1 MFRFMIDAQ
10 EQNGRQP
17 SSPSPTFAAPALRS
31 PRALSNLSENI
42 VSAMHALAENWVRS
56 LLTITGIVVG
66 VVAIV
71 TLVAILQGVKSE
83 IRRQVEGL
91 GANLVLIV
99 PSRLDE
105 NGQMNP
111 AAMIGISSLTEDDVQ
126 TLTRVPGVERVA
138 PVYIVAGTVE
148 LAHKEADAFV
158 VATNRVGVEMNPT
171 RLAAGRY
178 YDDNEGNVCIL
189 GYKPAHELFGDGPA
203 VGKTVQVK
211 NLAWKVVGV
220 LGKPKGDGTLGSQM
234 LALNTLV
241 YLPANT
247 VKREIP
253 GGQISRIVLQTDYKH
268 PADKLDSTLNT
279 AVKRSHG
286 GRQDFGVITQ
296 QKGLALVIKLLNLAQ
311 SLLVLIATIS
321 LFVAGIGIMN
331 IMLVTVTE
339 RTREIGI
346 RKTVGA
352 RRTDIFLQFLTEAV
366 VLSLLGGVIGIGAS
380 WAICAAIAHFSELTP
395 QITPPVVVMAL
406 LVCSCVGIVFGV
418 TPAVRASRL
427 DPIVALRHE

>member
-1 MFRFMIDAQ
+1 MPLR
-10 EQNGRQP
+10 R
-17 SSPSPTFAAPALRS
+17 APN
-31 PRALSNLSENI
+31 ALSLGDNI
-42 VSAMHALAENWVRS
+42 LNAVQALMQNWLRS

-83 IRRQVEGL
+83 IRRQVESL

-99 PSRLDE
+99 PSKLDE
-105 NGQMNP
+105 NGQINP
-111 AAMIGISSLTEDDVQ
+111 AAMVGISSLTDNDVAA
-126 TLTRVPGVERVA
+126 LRRVPGVDRVA
-138 PVYIVAGTVE
+138 PVSLVAGTIADGKRE
-148 LAHKEADAFV
+148 SDAFV
-158 VATNRVGVEMNPT
+158 VATNRVGVVMNPT
-171 RLAAGRY
+171 PLAEGRY

-189 GYKPAHELFGDGPA
+189 GYKPAHTLYGNGSA
-203 VGKTVQVK
+203 VGKTVRIK
-211 NLAWKVVGV
+211 DLDWKVVGV
-220 LGKPKGDGTLGSQM
+220 LGKPKGDGTLGSQI

-241 YLPANT
+241 YLPART
-247 VKREIP
+247 VSREIA
-253 GGQISRIVLQTDYKH
+253 GLQINRIALQTDYKH
-268 PADKLDSTLNT
+268 PAEKLEGAINAALSRAHN
-279 AVKRSHG
+279 

-339 RTREIGI
+339 RTREIGV

-352 RRTDIFLQFLTEAV
+352 RRADIFFQFLTESI
-366 VLSLLGGVIGIGAS
+366 VLSLIGGALGIVVSAL
-380 WAICAAIAHFSELTP
+380 ICAAIAHFSELTP
-395 QITPPVVVMAL
+395 QITPAL
-406 LVCSCVGIVFGV
+406 IGLALTVCSCVGVVFGV